1 VAQFTARNY
10 GDYRAPLSE
19 LRLAVRGPAGEN
31 LDRFL
36 GGDGDPTPLE
46 PGEERAVFKASDGFG
61 TVAGSYA
68 IAAGYLSEQ
77 GCWLGIPPGEPGRW
91 TRSASP

>member
-1 VAQFTARNY
+1 
-10 GDYRAPLSE
+10 
-19 LRLAVRGPAGEN
+19 VRGPAGEN

-36 GGDGDPTPLE
+36 GGHGDPTPLE

-68 IAAGYLSEQ
+68 IAAGYLSER
-77 GCWLGIPPGEPGRW
+77 PGPAAGDGPWSVEYAVEVTPLE
-91 TRSASP
+91 A

>member
-1 VAQFTARNY
+1 MAQFTARNY
-10 GDYRAPLSE
+10 GEYRAHVSE

-68 IAAGYLSEQ
+68 VAAGCLSEQ
-77 GCWLGIPPGEPGRW
+77 GCWLGIPRASRGRW
-91 TRSASP
+91 TRSGSP